1 VTALT
6 ICVGADM
13 PSAVAKRRP
22 GFVPRSRS
30 RLPTPRNTAAAEWS
44 DIRSETSEP
53 RVLTCAAAHPSADL
67 LERPN
72 EIARRV
78 IAPQRVVLGAAG
90 IAEAAATDGVGIL
103 ATLLALEE
111 GSELVGLGGLI
122 VVGGILIGDESV
134 GRAIRCGV
142 P

>member
-1 VTALT
+1 
-6 ICVGADM
+6 
-13 PSAVAKRRP
+13 
-22 GFVPRSRS
+22 
-30 RLPTPRNTAAAEWS
+30 
-44 DIRSETSEP
+44 
-53 RVLTCAAAHPSADL
+53 
-67 LERPN
+67 
-72 EIARRV
+72 
-78 IAPQRVVLGAAG
+78 LGAAG